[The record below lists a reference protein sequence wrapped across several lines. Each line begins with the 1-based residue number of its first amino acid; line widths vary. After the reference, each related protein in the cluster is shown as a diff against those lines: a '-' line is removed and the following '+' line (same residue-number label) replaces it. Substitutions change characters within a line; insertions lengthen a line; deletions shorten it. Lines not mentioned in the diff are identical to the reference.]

1 METGRLHHVLTGYRF
16 HNIFFR
22 NLHTISVL
30 MKYVVKVYT
39 SGWGPTPKSRSGRRA
54 NKGASL
60 VGCAVRAYAPINY
73 QVDSSGYPYVCQLK

>member
-22 NLHTISVL
+22 NLHTISVI

-54 NKGASL
+54 IGNVHFRNNS
-60 VGCAVRAYAPINY
+60 
-73 QVDSSGYPYVCQLK
+73 